1 MRPLWDFPTVFEHI
15 IPQISS
21 PLVMTILLSFF
32 EQYWSSFG
40 SSFAQIFSRLIFG
53 KIMLRI
59 YFPVQRG
66 VGLRMAGGGI
76 LPSNVG
82 IHINNCITSFF
93 VKKLSLIV
101 NNMIP
106 TRASYTIP
114 ITGSLLFGDTIC
126 LGMCIISFA
135 SAFVSKDWGTNI
147 FISSP
152 SKSAL
157 YGVVTERLSLNV
169 DQGNTFTQWPMIDIL
184 CKEGCQLKSTKS
196 SLSRCLSTM

>member
-1 MRPLWDFPTVFEHI
+1 
-15 IPQISS
+15 
-21 PLVMTILLSFF
+21 MTILLSFF
-32 EQYWSSFG
+32 EQYWSSLA
-40 SSFAQIFSRLIFG
+40 SSLALIFSRLIFG

-59 YFPVQRG
+59 CFPVQRG
-66 VGLRMAGGGI
+66 VGLSIAGGGI
-76 LPSNVG
+76 LPSKVG
-82 IHINNCITSFF
+82 IHINNCITSFL
-93 VKKLSLIV
+93 VKKLSHIV

-114 ITGSLLFGDTIC
+114 MTGSLLFGETIC
-126 LGMCIISFA
+126 LGICMISLA
-135 SAFVSKDWGTNI
+135 SAFVSNDWGTNI

-169 DQGNTFTQWPMIDIL
+169 DQGKTLTLCPMIDIL
-184 CKEGCQLKSTKS
+184 CNEGCQLKSTKS